1 MSCKKSIVQ
10 INDFVKRS
18 IGQNQLSKKIM
29 FPKNKFSKDD
39 SQKFVTQSV
48 FELQKCLGTQNASPE
63 NFQHN
68 LVNKFY
74 HTRPLTSSFCDRD
87 MNNSC

>member
-29 FPKNKFSKDD
+29 FQKNNFSKDD

-48 FELQKCLGTQNASPE
+48 FVLQKCWGTQNASPE
-63 NFQHN
+63 NF
-68 LVNKFY
+68 
-74 HTRPLTSSFCDRD
+74 
-87 MNNSC
+87 

>member
-1 MSCKKSIVQ
+1 
-10 INDFVKRS
+10 
-18 IGQNQLSKKIM
+18 M
-29 FPKNKFSKDD
+29 FPKNKFFKDD

-63 NFQHN
+63 NFQRN

-74 HTRPLTSSFCDRD
+74 HTRPPTLSFGNRD
-87 MNNSC
+87 ENNRYQQHGWCGGVRHDPA

>member
-1 MSCKKSIVQ
+1 
-10 INDFVKRS
+10 
-18 IGQNQLSKKIM
+18 M

-39 SQKFVTQSV
+39 SQKFVTKSV

-74 HTRPLTSSFCDRD
+74 HTRPLTSSFCDPD
-87 MNNSC
+87 MNNSY